1 MIRRLDPA
9 DPAIAQEL
17 VAVQQ
22 AAYAVE
28 AGIIGRD
35 VIPAQRET
43 PEQVAAGGLDVLA
56 ALEPPPAPPG
66 AAAGSGPDLDLAR
79 AAAARVVAFV
89 AYRRTGDEL
98 DIHKL
103 VVHPAAFRRGL
114 ATRLLAALDAEE
126 PGVQRQTVAT
136 AVANG
141 PARALY
147 EGRGFVLVNV
157 REAPGGVR
165 IAELER
171 VLPSSR

>member
-1 MIRRLDPA
+1 VIRRLDA
-9 DPAIAQEL
+9 SDPATAAEL
-17 VAVQQ
+17 VAVQR

-28 AGIIGRD
+28 AGLIGRD

-43 PEQVAAGGLDVLA
+43 AEQVAASGLAVLA
-56 ALEPPPAPPG
+56 ALEPPPAPAP
-66 AAAGSGPDLDLAR
+66 AAARA

-89 AYRRTGDEL
+89 AYRRAGEQL
-98 DIHKL
+98 DVHKL

-114 ATRLLAALDAEE
+114 ATRLLDALDAGEE
-126 PGVQRQTVAT
+126 GVRRQTVAT
-136 AVANG
+136 AVANA

-147 EGRGFVLVNV
+147 ERRGFAVVAE

-165 IAELER
+165 VLELER

>member
-1 MIRRLDPA
+1 VIRRLDPA

-43 PEQVAAGGLDVLA
+43 PEQLAAGGLDVLA
-56 ALEPPPAPPG
+56 ALEPPPAVPVPPAPG
-66 AAAGSGPDLDLAR
+66 TDVDAAR

-89 AYRRTGDEL
+89 AYRRTGPDL

-114 ATRLLAALDAEE
+114 ATRLLTALDAEE
-126 PGVQRQTVAT
+126 PGVRRQTVAT

>member
-1 MIRRLDPA
+1 VIRRLNPA
-9 DPAIAQEL
+9 DAAVAQEL

-43 PEQVAAGGLDVLA
+43 AEQVAAGGLEVLA

-66 AAAGSGPDLDLAR
+66 AGTDIDLAR
-79 AAAARVVAFV
+79 PAAARVVAFV

-136 AVANG
+136 AVDNA